1 MNRAPK
7 HTSASRER
15 MTHAVSTPRAP
26 VTTVSAA
33 RRRASGSASASSRA
47 SSRVAPA
54 SKSERVDR
62 RAGRAAGAWLARPSA
77 RRVAADAARVVA
89 ADADDSPK
97 PRRRVRKISE
107 NRRAVAASE
116 STAAAA
122 KRPTADDEDEDDEDE
137 DAAEE
142 GTQLDLKE
150 MYGDGQDGSWDYE
163 EEMDDDEEED
173 EEEEDIKTIDVLS
186 NFDFN
191 LLTGDPPGHRSGYAA
206 IVGRPNAGK
215 STLLNQLVG
224 TKLSIVTFKPQTTR
238 HRILGIVS
246 EDHYQMVLLD
256 TPGVMK
262 EEFNKLDEMML
273 KSVRNAM
280 ANADVLLAIVDATRD
295 PYGAFEGLLPEH
307 RANPAPLGVIINKC
321 DLLQVDEIREVKE
334 YFERIPGVERVFPV
348 SALAGVGHDAVR
360 EWALTHLPEGPTL
373 YPKDT
378 ISEHPERFFIAE
390 IIREKIFLQY
400 QQEVPYSTQVW
411 VESHK
416 ERDGV
421 KKDLILA
428 KIFCERKS
436 QMGILIGKEGRA
448 LKELSTAARLDIEK
462 FLGRPVFLDLGVKVR
477 DGWRSDEG
485 SLEDLGLDDP
495 NKLEQPALGP
505 APDITA

>member
-33 RRRASGSASASSRA
+33 RRRASASASSRA

-54 SKSERVDR
+54 FKSERVDR

-89 ADADDSPK
+89 ADAADSPK

-150 MYGDGQDGSWDYE
+150 MYGDGQDGSWDDD
-163 EEMDDDEEED
+163 EEMDDDEEEE

-191 LLTGDPPGHRSGYAA
+191 LLTGDPPGHRSGYVA

-373 YPKDT
+373 YPKDA

-477 DGWRSDEG
+477 EGWRSDEG

>member
-1 MNRAPK
+1 M
-7 HTSASRER
+7 
-15 MTHAVSTPRAP
+15 MHAVTAPRAP
-26 VTTVSAA
+26 VTTVSAIQC
-33 RRRASGSASASSRA
+33 RRASASDAGASTRGA
-47 SSRVAPA
+47 SM
-54 SKSERVDR
+54 SKSKRVDCVMR
-62 RAGRAAGAWLARPSA
+62 VTGAMMPSA
-77 RRVAADAARVVA
+77 RRVATFATRHVAAA
-89 ADADDSPK
+89 ADADDAPK
-97 PRRRVRKISE
+97 PQRRVRKISE
-107 NRRAVAASE
+107 NPRAVAAE
-116 STAAAA
+116 RAARDGAKKATAAAA
-122 KRPTADDEDEDDEDE
+122 PTDDSNADAEDEDDA
-137 DAAEE
+137 AAEE
-142 GTQLDLKE
+142 GTRLDLKD
-150 MYGDGQDGSWDYE
+150 MYGDETDGSWDE
-163 EEMDDDEEED
+163 EEETETEEEADEEED
-173 EEEEDIKTIDVLS
+173 VKTIDVLS

-191 LLTGDPPGHRSGYAA
+191 LLSGDPPGHKSGYVA

-246 EDHYQMVLLD
+246 EETYQMVLLD

-295 PYGAFEGLLPEH
+295 PYGAFEGLLPEQ
-307 RANPAPLGVIINKC
+307 RTNPAPLGVIVNKC
-321 DLLQVDEIREVKE
+321 DLLEVDEIREVKE
-334 YFERIPGVERVFPV
+334 YFERIPGVQKVFPV
-348 SALAGVGHDAVR
+348 SALAGVGHDAVQK
-360 EWALTHLPEGPTL
+360 WALTNLPEGPTL

-411 VESHK
+411 VQSHK

-421 KKDLILA
+421 KKDLIIA

-436 QMGILIGKEGRA
+436 QMGILIGSGGKA
-448 LKELSTAARLDIEK
+448 LKELSTAARLDIET

-477 DGWRSDEG
+477 EGWRSEEAA
-485 SLEDLGLDDP
+485 LEDLGLDDP

>member
-77 RRVAADAARVVA
+77 RRVAAFAARVAA

-150 MYGDGQDGSWDYE
+150 MYGDGQDGSWDDD
-163 EEMDDDEEED
+163 EEMDDDEEEE

-334 YFERIPGVERVFPV
+334 YFEGIPGVERVFPV

>member
-1 MNRAPK
+1 M
-7 HTSASRER
+7 SASN
-15 MTHAVSTPRAP
+15 
-26 VTTVSAA
+26 AA
-33 RRRASGSASASSRA
+33 L
-47 SSRVAPA
+47 
-54 SKSERVDR
+54 
-62 RAGRAAGAWLARPSA
+62 GARLAPSA
-77 RRVAADAARVVA
+77 RRVAADARVVA

-137 DAAEE
+137 DAAEA
-142 GTQLDLKE
+142 QLDLKE
-150 MYGDGQDGSWDYE
+150 MYGDDQDGSWDDD
-163 EEMDDDEEED
+163 EEMDDDEEEEEE

-321 DLLQVDEIREVKE
+321 DLLKVDEIREVKE

-390 IIREKIFLQY
+390 IIREKIFC
-400 QQEVPYSTQVW
+400 STSRRYRTARRCGW
-411 VESHK
+411 S
-416 ERDGV
+416 RT
-421 KKDLILA
+421 
-428 KIFCERKS
+428 KS
-436 QMGILIGKEGRA
+436 A
-448 LKELSTAARLDIEK
+448 T
-462 FLGRPVFLDLGVKVR
+462 
-477 DGWRSDEG
+477 G
-485 SLEDLGLDDP
+485 SRR
-495 NKLEQPALGP
+495 
-505 APDITA
+505 T

>member
-1 MNRAPK
+1 M
-7 HTSASRER
+7 
-15 MTHAVSTPRAP
+15 MHAVTAPRAP
-26 VTTVSAA
+26 VTTVSAIQC
-33 RRRASGSASASSRA
+33 RRASASDAGASTRGA
-47 SSRVAPA
+47 SM
-54 SKSERVDR
+54 SKSKRVECVMR
-62 RAGRAAGAWLARPSA
+62 VTGATMPSA
-77 RRVAADAARVVA
+77 RHVAAA
-89 ADADDSPK
+89 ADADDVPK
-97 PRRRVRKISE
+97 PQRRVRKISE
-107 NRRAVAASE
+107 NPRAVAAE
-116 STAAAA
+116 RAARDGAKKATAAAA
-122 KRPTADDEDEDDEDE
+122 PTDDSNADAEDEDD

-142 GTQLDLKE
+142 GTRLDLKD
-150 MYGDGQDGSWDYE
+150 MYGDETDGSWD
-163 EEMDDDEEED
+163 
-173 EEEEDIKTIDVLS
+173 EEEEETEEETEADDDVKTIDVLS

-191 LLTGDPPGHRSGYAA
+191 LLSGDPPGHKSGYVA

-436 QMGILIGKEGRA
+436 QMGILIGKDGRA

>member
-1 MNRAPK
+1 
-7 HTSASRER
+7 
-15 MTHAVSTPRAP
+15 MTHVVSTPRAP

-33 RRRASGSASASSRA
+33 RRRASASASASSRV
-47 SSRVAPA
+47 RAPA
-54 SKSERVDR
+54 SKSERVER
-62 RAGRAAGAWLARPSA
+62 CAGRAAGAWLARPSA
-77 RRVAADAARVVA
+77 RRVAAFAAFAARVAA

-150 MYGDGQDGSWDYE
+150 MYGDGQDGSWDDD
-163 EEMDDDEEED
+163 EEMDDDEEEE

-334 YFERIPGVERVFPV
+334 YFEGIPGVERVFPV

-477 DGWRSDEG
+477 EGWRSDEG

>member
-1 MNRAPK
+1 
-7 HTSASRER
+7 
-15 MTHAVSTPRAP
+15 MTHVVSTPRAP

-33 RRRASGSASASSRA
+33 RRRASASASASSRV
-47 SSRVAPA
+47 RAPA
-54 SKSERVDR
+54 SKSERVER
-62 RAGRAAGAWLARPSA
+62 CAGRAAGAWLARPSA
-77 RRVAADAARVVA
+77 RRVAAFAAFAARVAA

-150 MYGDGQDGSWDYE
+150 MYGDGQDGSWDDE
-163 EEMDDDEEED
+163 EEMDDDEEEE

-191 LLTGDPPGHRSGYAA
+191 LLTGDPPGHRSGYVA

-448 LKELSTAARLDIEK
+448 RKELSTAARLDIEK

>member
-33 RRRASGSASASSRA
+33 RRRASASASASSRA

-77 RRVAADAARVVA
+77 RRVVA

-150 MYGDGQDGSWDYE
+150 MYGDDQDGSWDDD
-163 EEMDDDEEED
+163 EEMDDDEEEEE